1 MDLKK
6 TQFTAAERMR
16 QDDTENLCRLAARL
30 TQMQA
35 ETGIAAPET
44 TGLSRA
50 LHPRRRLRWPLS
62 TAR

>member
-6 TQFTAAERMR
+6 AELKAARRIR

-44 TGLSRA
+44 TGLSHA
-50 LHPRRRLRWPLS
+50 LHTRRRLRRPLS
-62 TAR
+62 SAR

>member
-6 TQFTAAERMR
+6 TQLKAAERIR

-35 ETGIAAPET
+35 ETGIGAPET
-44 TGLSRA
+44 TGLSHA
-50 LHPRRRLRWPLS
+50 LYTRRRLRRPLS
-62 TAR
+62 TTR